1 MFCRVKRRFQSK
13 ITIFFHAPL
22 KEFPLQVGIG
32 AWGQKTRMMGYSTE
46 IIIIII
52 IINVCALSLRCA
64 LFYFPQLHT
73 LLASEVEYF
82 YVARALVAFIAAGK
96 QM

>member
-1 MFCRVKRRFQSK
+1 M
-13 ITIFFHAPL
+13 
-22 KEFPLQVGIG
+22 
-32 AWGQKTRMMGYSTE
+32 
-46 IIIIII
+46 
-52 IINVCALSLRCA
+52 CALSLRGA